1 MTDDE
6 IARQIARECGVIVFL
21 QLVGRKDKAQLFANH
36 VLRVVYTHR
45 EAVVRWMAKRE
56 AMKASEARLR

>member
-6 IARQIARECGVIVFL
+6 IAKAIARECGVIVFL

-36 VLRVVYTHR
+36 VLRLVYTYR
-45 EAVVRWMAKRE
+45 VAVERWMKARQ
-56 AMKASEARLR
+56 ASEAKLR